1 MRINAQLQDDMAY
14 KSLRDA
20 ANDLEKH
27 GHLKRIA
34 IEVDP
39 DLDMAEIHR
48 RVFAAGGPALLFE
61 RVKGSPFQALS
72 NLYGTFERTDFLF
85 RHTIRAVEKV
95 VELKLDPS
103 NFLKNPLRYL
113 GAPFTA
119 LKALP
124 LKLPLAMSASTY
136 GETTI
141 DKLPLV
147 KSWGMDG
154 GAFVTLPQV
163 YTEDPDKRGIM
174 GSNIGMYRIQ
184 LNGNQYLMNKEVG
197 LHYQIHRGIGVHHEK
212 YNKLD
217 EPFLCSIFVGGPPS
231 HALSAIFPLPEGLPE
246 VTFAGMLNGR
256 RFRYSR
262 DREGG
267 VISSDADFVITGII
281 RKGEKKP
288 EGPFGDHLGY
298 YSLQHDF
305 PVMDVLKVYH
315 RKNPLWHF
323 TVVGRPPAEDSSFG
337 YMIHNIVKPLAAQ
350 EFPGVVEIHA
360 VDASGVHPLLLAIGK
375 ERYMPFRETQPEE
388 ILTIANHILGSG
400 QTSLSKFL
408 FIAADTD
415 GTSRNSREGV
425 GLSTKNIPDYFNFIL
440 ERLDLNRD
448 LHFQTKTTMDTL
460 DYSGTGMNQG
470 SKVVI
475 AVAGKKRRELTDTL
489 PDDFTLPSGFSNP
502 KFVQKG
508 ILAIKSPKFEQNT
521 DGTSRDPREGG
532 YNSYLQAQTLCDYLK
547 NFDLK
552 GVPMV
557 IMVDDADFVSRTL
570 NNFLWVTFTRANPS
584 HDIHGV
590 NAKTEHKH
598 WGCTTMVIDA
608 RIKPHH
614 APILQVDAR
623 VKERVDKLFVK
634 GGALKGLDM

>member
-1 MRINAQLQDDMAY
+1 MPVYLCSSIINHFQYPNMAY
-14 KSLRDA
+14 KSLREA

-27 GHLKRIA
+27 GKLKRIK

-39 DLDMAEIHR
+39 DLEMAEIHR

-61 RVKGSPFQALS
+61 RVKGSPFQAIS
-72 NLYGTFERTDFLF
+72 NIYGTYERTDFLF

-95 VELKLDPS
+95 VELKLDPT

-124 LKLPLAMSASTY
+124 MKIPFSWAASTY
-136 GETTI
+136 AETTI

-184 LNGNQYLMNKEVG
+184 LNGNQYITNKEVG

-212 YNKLD
+212 YNHLD
-217 EPFLCSIFVGGPPS
+217 EPFLCSVFVGGPPS

-256 RFRYSR
+256 RFRYTKNT
-262 DREGG
+262 EGG
-267 VISSDADFVITGII
+267 VISGDADFVITGVI

-298 YSLQHDF
+298 YSLTHDF

-315 RKNPLWHF
+315 RKDPLWHF

-408 FIAADTD
+408 FIAADV
-415 GTSRNSREGV
+415 EGAGV
-425 GLSTKNIPDYFNFIL
+425 STKNIPEYFNFIL
-440 ERLDLNRD
+440 ERIDLNRD

-460 DYSGTGMNQG
+460 DYSGTGINQG

-475 AVAGKKRRELTDTL
+475 AAAGKKRRDLKAEL
-489 PDDFTLPSGFSNP
+489 PKDFTLPSGFSNP
-502 KFVQKG
+502 KFIQKG
-508 ILAIKSPKFEQNT
+508 ILAIKSPKF
-521 DGTSRDPREGG
+521 TSYTVEERNPDTIGKEV
-532 YNSYLQAQTLCDYLK
+532 LQANILADYLK

-552 GVPMV
+552 GIPMI
-557 IMVDDADFVSRTL
+557 IMVDDSDFVSRTL

-590 NAKTEHKH
+590 NARTEFKH
-598 WGCTTMVIDA
+598 WGCDTLIIDA

-614 APILQVDAR
+614 APVLQVDKKI
-623 VKERVDKLFVK
+623 KERVDTLFAK
-634 GGALKGLDM
+634 GGDLEGLI